1 MKSITAI
8 LVVIVF
14 LSNFI
19 YISAEENQNIL
30 KAQYDL
36 EENISSL
43 SVSPNGKF
51 IAVGTDKGVY
61 LFDNNGEI
69 QWKDLSLGKVYS
81 SFFTYDS
88 KYLVAVKDNY
98 VPFIYNEKVAL
109 PNHKPPEYIYAYS
122 VSTIDKNYKIGNNY
136 QNYVSASVSTGE
148 YCDIFEDGTNKY
160 NYCTFDPTLYI
171 DGNRYDFPE
180 EWIFWYCDSFACYLN
195 LDRIYGYGPLTKNM
209 NTYIDGNIVPSIR
222 TLRKASVYIQ
232 QKNLASIL
240 SDKSTKYSL
249 EKDQLVYEVYGI
261 GNKVVLLTSK
271 GFVYVDTK
279 DGTIDTYEANKKF
292 NLYASA
298 ASNNI
303 ILVSS
308 SQGTYLL
315 DENGLVTTS
324 PQAGNYLEIGNNT
337 AAGATKS
344 GIVYFYDVSV
354 KNNTL
359 AQNLETI
366 DKSDTNNSKED
377 LNVSQTRQ
385 ESNTSAINTIQDSNV
400 ETSTGIIPI
409 ILGALGL
416 IIVIGILIILK
427 NKKMGNI
434 KKSEIDSAPREN
446 KSEEIIKKCPSCGNP
461 VESDW
466 VKCPECW
473 TDLKTKKS

>member
-1 MKSITAI
+1 MKSITTILVAI
-8 LVVIVF
+8 LFI
-14 LSNFI
+14 SSFI

-43 SVSPNGKF
+43 SVSPNGKY

-61 LFDNNGEI
+61 LFNSNGEM
-69 QWKDLSLGKVYS
+69 QWKDQSVGKVYS

-88 KYLVAVKDNY
+88 KYLVVVKDNY

-136 QNYVSASVSTGE
+136 QNYVSASVSTEE

-160 NYCTFDPTLYI
+160 NYCKFDPTLYI

-180 EWIFWYCDSFACYLN
+180 EWIFWYCDSYACYLN
-195 LDRIYGYGPLTKNM
+195 LDKVFGYDGPLFKNM
-209 NTYIDGNIVPSIR
+209 NTYIDGNIVPSVR

-279 DGTIDTYEANKKF
+279 DGTIDTYETNKKL
-292 NLYASA
+292 NVYASA

-303 ILVSS
+303 VLVST

-315 DENGLVTTS
+315 DEKGLVTTS

-337 AAGATKS
+337 AIGATKS
-344 GIVYFYDVSV
+344 GTVYFYDVSV

-359 AQNLETI
+359 TQNLETL
-366 DKSDTNNSKED
+366 DKSDTNNSKDD
-377 LNVSQTRQ
+377 LNVSQTKQ
-385 ESNTSAINTIQDSNV
+385 ESNASIITTIEDSNAQ
-400 ETSTGIIPI
+400 TLTGNLPI
-409 ILGALGL
+409 ILAALG
-416 IIVIGILIILK
+416 IIVIIGILLFLK
-427 NKKMGNI
+427 NKKATPI
-434 KKSEIDSAPREN
+434 EKSKIESQP
-446 KSEEIIKKCPSCGNP
+446 EEKTKKCPSCGKSVN
-461 VESDW
+461 SDW

-473 TDLKTKKS
+473 ADLKNK